1 MYFAAGI
8 VQNALHSGASGY
20 VSKNASSKVLLD
32 CMEKVLRGET
42 FVQEELM
49 MNLIKYNQV
58 TDALTRR
65 EKTVLELLLRRLN
78 NDQIALEMGIKR
90 RAVDNYVSLIY
101 EKTGV
106 NDRNAL
112 IEKYGQ

>member
-1 MYFAAGI
+1 MVLAALTGLVIGFVSVWRFGEFIQAGI
-8 VQNALHSGASGY
+8 F
-20 VSKNASSKVLLD
+20 LLIHFFRIFF
-32 CMEKVLRGET
+32 M
-42 FVQEELM
+42 
-49 MNLIKYNQV
+49 
-58 TDALTRR
+58 
-65 EKTVLELLLRRLN
+65 RRLN